1 MNSFR
6 LATESRRDMALTVA
20 GIIVTAAVFLVLDR
34 LDLSSAAINMVALV
48 GAAMFFSFFV
58 SGGVRR
64 VVGHRYPSARH
75 KWLLSVAFT
84 FLGFY
89 GVARFVVARIG
100 DGPITLIFVLPA
112 GACLAAFLVIDRH
125 DTSVF

>member
-58 SGGVRR
+58 SGAFVEW
-64 VVGHRYPSARH
+64 SAIATH
-75 KWLLSVAFT
+75 PL
-84 FLGFY
+84 
-89 GVARFVVARIG
+89 
-100 DGPITLIFVLPA
+100 
-112 GACLAAFLVIDRH
+112 
-125 DTSVF
+125 DTSGCYPWRSLSWASTG